1 MIPASFFRHLLLSI
15 SLLPVALPGVLA
27 ASDTIT
33 DAPPG
38 AALPVT
44 ATTADSAA
52 MDPPAV
58 AVPVPSPPLS
68 ADQTAVVAVAVA
80 VSETNPLLRVT
91 AESIRDQGSLT
102 VDGVPLESGR
112 VLAGFY
118 AARGYRLAWL
128 QPAQV
133 EALLHAVEAGQ
144 AAGFQPADYHVA
156 TLRRLS
162 KPGHLD
168 GLASAA
174 RLAADLQ
181 LSDALLRYTY
191 HLRFGRI
198 DPAAVNRFWN
208 HRKAVPAE
216 TLIRSMEQV
225 VSAADTRGSLGDLAA
240 NPFFFADLEHALRNF
255 GSSRPLAASPQ
266 IPQGKKLVPGRRDPR
281 VVTLRERL
289 RALGDET
296 PAPQDPELFDPALR
310 DALMKFQQRSGLN
323 ADGVAGAATI
333 TALNQPFDEKKADQ
347 IRINLERMRW
357 FYDDLPAD
365 YVLVDVAGFMAHVV
379 RDGRIDWSTRVVVG
393 TPKDQ
398 TPSFRDEME
407 HVVFNPTWTVPPS
420 IQKKMR
426 GVSSR
431 FKVVD
436 RRTGRA
442 VSGANVSDPRRY
454 SIVQGPGPS
463 NALGRVKFIFP
474 NDHAVYLHDTQSKGL
489 FSQSVRAYSHGCVRV
504 QDPLKLAEVILGEAN
519 WDRRQIDRVIST
531 NKTRYVIL
539 DERLP
544 VLLYY
549 LTAYADEDGR
559 VGFRSDIY
567 GRDAALRQAFKGPAS
582 ALRIAFPALRPLADP
597 AAPQTKPVA
606 GRTAATPVPAPTG
619 PGA

>member
-1 MIPASFFRHLLLSI
+1 MIPARFFRHLLLCI
-15 SLLPVALPGVLA
+15 SLIPGVLPGVLA

-33 DAPPG
+33 VAPPRPS
-38 AALPVT
+38 LPVT
-44 ATTADSAA
+44 ATTADARPRDPPTVSVPMSSQPVSAA
-52 MDPPAV
+52 PAV
-58 AVPVPSPPLS
+58 VG
-68 ADQTAVVAVAVA
+68 VAASNA
-80 VSETNPLLRVT
+80 LLRVT

-112 VLAGFY
+112 VLADFY

-128 QPAQV
+128 QPVQV
-133 EALLHAVEAGQ
+133 EALQHAVEAGQ

-168 GLASAA
+168 GLALAA

-191 HLRFGRI
+191 HLRFGRV
-198 DPAAVNRFWN
+198 DPAVVNRSWN

-240 NPFFFADLEHALRNF
+240 KPFFFADLEHALRNF
-255 GSSRPLAASPQ
+255 GSSRPLTASPQ

-333 TALNQPFDEKKADQ
+333 TALNQPFDEKMADQ

-426 GVSSR
+426 GVSGR

-549 LTAYADEDGR
+549 LTAYADENGR

-582 ALRIAFPALRPLADP
+582 ALRIAFPAPRPLAEP

>member
-1 MIPASFFRHLLLSI
+1 VFQELEMIPASFFRHLLLSI
-15 SLLPVALPGVLA
+15 SILPVVLPGVLT
-27 ASDTIT
+27 ASDSLT
-33 DAPPG
+33 
-38 AALPVT
+38 V
-44 ATTADSAA
+44 SA
-52 MDPPAV
+52 
-58 AVPVPSPPLS
+58 PVPSQS
-68 ADQTAVVAVAVA
+68 VTARPAPVAA
-80 VSETNPLLRVT
+80 VSVPASNPLLRVT
-91 AESIRDQGSLT
+91 AESIRDQGPLT
-102 VDGVPLESGR
+102 VDGVPLESGQA
-112 VLAGFY
+112 LANFY
-118 AARGYRLAWL
+118 AARGYRLAW
-128 QPAQV
+128 QDSAQV
-133 EALLHAVEAGQ
+133 EALLQAVEAAQ
-144 AAGFQPADYHVA
+144 VAGFQPADYHVA

-168 GLASAA
+168 GLASAE

-191 HLRFGRI
+191 HIRFGRV

-208 HRKAVPAE
+208 HRKGVPVE

-225 VSAADTRGSLGDLAA
+225 VSAADMRSSLADLAEK
-240 NPFFFADLEHALRNF
+240 PFFFADLERALQNF
-255 GSSRPLAASPQ
+255 GSSRPAAALPQ

-281 VVTLRERL
+281 VVLLRERL
-289 RALGDET
+289 RALGDESLV
-296 PAPQDPELFDPALR
+296 PDDPEFFDPALSEAVMR
-310 DALMKFQQRSGLN
+310 FQKRSGLN
-323 ADGVAGAATI
+323 ADGVAGSSTI

-357 FYDDLPAD
+357 FYDALPAD

-489 FSQSVRAYSHGCVRV
+489 FSQNVRAYSHGCVRV

-519 WDRRQIDRVIST
+519 WNRRQIDRVIST

-549 LTAYADEDGR
+549 LTAYADENGR

-582 ALRIAFPALRPLADP
+582 PLRIAFPKPRPLVEP
-597 AAPQTKPVA
+597 AAPQTQPVA
-606 GRTAATPVPAPTG
+606 GRTAATPGPAPTG

>member
-1 MIPASFFRHLLLSI
+1 
-15 SLLPVALPGVLA
+15 
-27 ASDTIT
+27 
-33 DAPPG
+33 
-38 AALPVT
+38 
-44 ATTADSAA
+44 
-52 MDPPAV
+52 MDPLAV
-58 AVPVPSPPLS
+58 AVPVSSPPVI
-68 ADQTAVVAVAVA
+68 ADPAPVVAVAVSA
-80 VSETNPLLRVT
+80 FNPLLRVT
-91 AESIRDQGSLT
+91 AESIRDQGALT
-102 VDGVPLESGR
+102 IDGVPLESGR

-118 AARGYRLAWL
+118 AARGDRLAWR
-128 QPAQV
+128 PAQV

-144 AAGFQPADYHVA
+144 AAGFQAADYHVA

-168 GLASAA
+168 GLAPAA

-208 HRKAVPAE
+208 HRKAIPAE

-225 VSAADTRGSLGDLAA
+225 VSAADTRSSLGQLAEK
-240 NPFFFADLEHALRNF
+240 PFFFADLERALDNF
-255 GSSRPLAASPQ
+255 GSSRPVAALPQ
-266 IPQGKKLVPGRRDPR
+266 IPQGKKLVPGRSDPR

-296 PAPQDPELFDPALR
+296 PAPDDPELFDPALR
-310 DALMKFQQRSGLN
+310 DSLIRFQQRSGLS
-323 ADGVAGAATI
+323 ADGVAGPATI

-357 FYDDLPAD
+357 FYDDLPPD
-365 YVLVDVAGFMAHVV
+365 YVLVDVAGFMTHVV

-549 LTAYADEDGR
+549 LTAYADEHGR
-559 VGFRSDIY
+559 VGFRSDIS

-582 ALRIAFPALRPLADP
+582 ALRIAFPAPRPLAEP
-597 AAPQTKPVA
+597 ATPQTKPAA
-606 GRTAATPVPAPTG
+606 GRTAATPAPAATG